1 MVDASL
7 SSVSLWVRDV
17 ELSSASLAALRA
29 RNPAHNGE
37 IVREA
42 NLARARARRLRWQA
56 HGRRL
61 ARRGD
66 PLHLAGCMLYWAEG
80 SKSRSELQFSNS
92 DPAMVS
98 LFVEF
103 LRCCYGAEER
113 AICLRLSLFA
123 DHEQR
128 EHAIEDFWLAATG
141 LPRSSLRRSVVNRY
155 PASSKRRR
163 VNKLPYGTCR
173 VTLYR
178 AAVVQSIYGA
188 IQEYGSFKRPE
199 WVG

>member
-7 SSVSLWVRDV
+7 SSVSLWVRDI
-17 ELSSASLAALRA
+17 ELSSTSRAALLA

-66 PLHLAGCMLYWAEG
+66 PLHRAGCMLYWAEG
-80 SKSRSELQFSNS
+80 SKSRSGLQFSNS
-92 DPAMVS
+92 DPAMVR
-98 LFVEF
+98 LFVRF
-103 LRCCYGAEER
+103 LRCSYETDER
-113 AICLRLSLFA
+113 AIGLRLSLFA
-123 DHEQR
+123 DHERRQR
-128 EHAIEDFWLAATG
+128 EIEDFWLAAAG
-141 LPRSSLRRSVVNRY
+141 LPRSSLRQSIVNRY

-173 VTLYR
+173 VTLHR

-188 IQEYGSFKRPE
+188 IQEYGEFERPE
-199 WVG
+199 WLD